1 MKNLLI
7 LASLLLAPFT
17 FALQFDGGGG
27 GGHHQGGGS
36 GGTPGCGC
44 PGGTTG
50 GNGGNS
56 GGGCSAG
63 VAISGIVS
71 INSKGRIRPYTRCE
85 DGNVQKVV
93 CLYENGGIFYGNDG
107 ASIYP
112 TNSPDGVIRGIENA
126 HLKKMS
132 GYRKI
137 YLADQDYRIIP
148 GRQLRVESR
157 LDSHDYFFKDRIS
170 DFGSIDID
178 NSANLAEVIEA
189 CNRLARDY
197 GFNP

>member
-1 MKNLLI
+1 MMKNLLI
-7 LASLLLAPFT
+7 LVSVLVAQAS
-17 FALQFDGGGG
+17 FAFQFDGGGG
-27 GGHHQGGGS
+27 GGHHQGGG
-36 GGTPGCGC
+36 GNPGCGC
-44 PGGTTG
+44 PS
-50 GNGGNS
+50 GGNS
-56 GGGCSAG
+56 GGSGGDCSAG
-63 VAISGIVS
+63 VAISGIVNV
-71 INSKGRIRPYTRCE
+71 NSKGRFRPYIKCE

-107 ASIYP
+107 ASVYP
-112 TNSPDGVIRGIENA
+112 TNTPDGMIRGIENA

-137 YLADQDYRIIP
+137 YLADQNYRIIQ
-148 GRQLRVESR
+148 GRQLGVESR
-157 LDSHDYFFKDRIS
+157 LDPHDYFFKDHIS
-170 DFGSIDID
+170 DFGSIDLD

>member
-7 LASLLLAPFT
+7 LVSILMAPAT
-17 FALQFDGGGG
+17 FAIQFDGGGG
-27 GGHHQGGGS
+27 GGHHQGGG
-36 GGTPGCGC
+36 GNPGCGC
-44 PGGTTG
+44 PS
-50 GNGGNS
+50 GGNS
-56 GGGCSAG
+56 GGGSGDCSAG
-63 VAISGIVS
+63 VAISGIVN
-71 INSKGRIRPYTRCE
+71 INSKGRFRPYIKCE

-93 CLYENGGIFYGNDG
+93 CLYENGGIFYGNYG

-112 TNSPDGVIRGIENA
+112 TNTPDGMIRGIENA

-137 YLADQDYRIIP
+137 YLADQNYRIIQ
-148 GRQLRVESR
+148 GRQLGVESR
-157 LDSHDYFFKDRIS
+157 LDRHDYFFKDRIS
-170 DFGSIDID
+170 DFSSIDID